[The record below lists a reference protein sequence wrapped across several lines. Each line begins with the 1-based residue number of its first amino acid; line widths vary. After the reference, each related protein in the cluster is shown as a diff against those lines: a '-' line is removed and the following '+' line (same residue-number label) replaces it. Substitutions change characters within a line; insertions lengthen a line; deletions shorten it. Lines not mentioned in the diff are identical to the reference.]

1 MPCFH
6 FAIVQKRKGCS
17 IKIKHNE
24 NSSNVNEVIRAV
36 PKVQK
41 AQKAQDARQKHKN
54 ANKRISDFFPLDVF
68 YAHKNTAF
76 FVFVRLYAFLC
87 LIKM

>member
-1 MPCFH
+1 M
-6 FAIVQKRKGCS
+6 QKRKGCS

-54 ANKRISDFFPLDVF
+54 ANKRISVFFPLDAF
-68 YAHKNTAF
+68 YAHKNIFF
-76 FVFVRLYAFLC
+76 FVFVFVYLYAFLC